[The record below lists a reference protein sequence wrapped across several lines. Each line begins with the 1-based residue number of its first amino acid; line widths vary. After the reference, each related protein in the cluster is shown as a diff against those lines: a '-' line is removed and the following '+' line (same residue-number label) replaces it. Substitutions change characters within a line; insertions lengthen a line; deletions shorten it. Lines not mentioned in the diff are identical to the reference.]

1 MEYRLMRGLDLL
13 DLWNKAYLTYRTYTR
28 LTAHKASLD
37 SLHLFSTYC
46 TSLDSLHLYSTYCT
60 SLDSLHLLDS
70 LHESAAKR
78 KQPGAELGELAV
90 HHEWPNRKGEDGKDD
105 RTKDEQ
111 PVESRKGKRLRLRLG

>member
-1 MEYRLMRGLDLL
+1 MEQGLL
-13 DLWNKAYLTYRTYTR
+13 DVPHLYSTYGTQGLTR
-28 LTAHKASLD
+28 LTSPILNV
-37 SLHLFSTYC
+37 LHLT
-46 TSLDSLHLYSTYCT
+46 DSLHLYSTYCT